1 MFLRRGLAV
10 RVQSHSSRI
19 AVPVQSHLQQV
30 QREFA
35 ERFLQHLL
43 TNKDIKAEDARQ
55 SALKELPALVKLP
68 LAEIQSLID
77 RKIAPRATE
86 KSFSFL
92 DRACAAL
99 AEGNYDDV
107 FQAAGGEKQQGR
119 ELATLEGTAALAR
132 FRQSPRPEW
141 NLRALAAF
149 QRAMA
154 LADPNSSTD
163 RFLMEACRE
172 VATYQGFSI
181 REVSC
186 NSIRACGDA
195 HVVGYNHSEFSRH
208 VPLCCALS
216 LSVIDRPVGK

>member
-1 MFLRRGLAV
+1 M
-10 RVQSHSSRI
+10 SSRI
-19 AVPVQSHLQQV
+19 PVASQCLSSRTVQSHLQQV
-30 QREFA
+30 QRELP
-35 ERFLQHLL
+35 ERFLQQLL

-68 LAEIQSLID
+68 LAEFQSPVD

-99 AEGNYDDV
+99 AEGNYDEV

-119 ELATLEGTAALAR
+119 ELAMLEGTAALAR